1 MGQTVECPKE
11 ENVTGKRRKT
21 SKGEKNRK
29 KCEKKE
35 VDNEERMK
43 NLEQTLRTKSEK
55 RAKHLPCA
63 LEEGVDEE
71 LQAKRAL
78 VATERGVDLTCGNK
92 ETLIEKY
99 YLKIDVRGTIK
110 CIFCQR
116 IASKTTPFYLKSHL
130 TTGTCVVQQ
139 NALQK
144 KTEETTARSK
154 SPPVTVST

>member
-1 MGQTVECPKE
+1 MECPKE
-11 ENVTGKRRKT
+11 ENVKGKRRKA
-21 SKGEKNRK
+21 SKGEQNRK
-29 KCEKKE
+29 KREKKE
-35 VDNEERMK
+35 VDNEARMR

-63 LEEGVDEE
+63 LEEGIDEE

-78 VATERGVDLTCGNK
+78 VATERGVDLTCGDK
-92 ETLIEKY
+92 EKLIEKY

-139 NALQK
+139 NELQK
-144 KTEETTARSK
+144 KTEEKTARSK
-154 SPPVTVST
+154 TQLNTVIT